1 MRHDRLNMTTTEL
14 QLEGLPG
21 PTHNYAGL
29 SFGNV
34 ASSTHGGSISNPR
47 AAALQALGKMNFLY
61 EMGIEVAVMPPHP
74 RPMIDVLHRL
84 GYQGFV
90 HETLILAQSES
101 PELLNA
107 IWSASPMWAA
117 NAATVTPSTDSSD
130 RRVHFTPANL
140 FSTLHRSF
148 EPRVTTGYL
157 RQIFSDNQYFTVHD
171 PLPVTTRLAD
181 EGAANHMRFADSTGA
196 NAHHVF
202 VYGASPES
210 ALHPMRFPA
219 RQQLAAS
226 QSVARLHGL
235 GDSQV
240 TFVQQN
246 PDAIDAGVFHHDVI
260 GMSHANLMIIH
271 QQACINQVAFVQQ
284 MQDRGITVRV
294 ISTDE
299 LSIEQAVKSYFFN
312 AQLVSVPTGGI
323 AILFPQECAED
334 RSVNA
339 LCERLKN
346 ELGIISQIHFLDLR
360 ESMKNGGGPA
370 CLRLRV
376 PLNAA
381 ELAAM
386 HQGVRFDLKLYQQL
400 KRLVESSYR
409 ESISPADLRDAAF
422 ADEALATHTKILDV
436 LSLS

>member
-1 MRHDRLNMTTTEL
+1 MVAEL

-34 ASSTHGGSISNPR
+34 ASATHGGSVSNPR
-47 AAALQALGKMNFLY
+47 AAALQALSKMRFLH
-61 EMGIEVAVMPPHP
+61 EKGIEVAVMPPHP

-84 GYQGFV
+84 GYSGNVQ
-90 HETLILAQSES
+90 EILAKADAES
-101 PELLNA
+101 PELLGA
-107 IWSASPMWAA
+107 VWSASSMWSA
-117 NAATVTPSTDSSD
+117 NAATVTPSCDAADNKT
-130 RRVHFTPANL
+130 HFTPANL

-148 EPRVTTGYL
+148 EPRVTTRYL
-157 RQIFSDNQYFTVHD
+157 RQIFADSQYFIVHD

-181 EGAANHMRFADSTGA
+181 EGAANHMRLTDSTGA
-196 NAHHVF
+196 NGHHVF
-202 VYGASPES
+202 VYGAAPES
-210 ALHPMRFPA
+210 VHFPKRFPA

-226 QSVARLHGL
+226 QSVARLHEL
-235 GDSQV
+235 SDTKA
-240 TFVQQN
+240 TFIQQS
-246 PDAIDAGVFHHDVI
+246 PEAIDAGVFHHDVI

-271 QQACINQVAFVQQ
+271 QHACISQDAFVQQ
-284 MQDRGITVRV
+284 MRERGIVVRE
-294 ISTDE
+294 ISATE
-299 LSIEQAVKSYFFN
+299 LSLEQAVKSYIFN
-312 AQLVSVPTGGI
+312 AQLVSLPAGGI

-334 RSVNA
+334 KAVHA
-339 LCERLKN
+339 LCQQLKH
-346 ELGIISQIHFLDLR
+346 ELEMVSEIHFLDLR

-386 HQGVRFDLKLYQQL
+386 HQGVRFDTRLYQQL
-400 KRLVESSYR
+400 ERLIESSYR
-409 ESISPADLRDAAF
+409 DRVSPADLRDAAF
-422 ADEALATHTKILDV
+422 AEEALATHAKVLDV